1 MPARASPAPAH
12 VAAAWTGAVV
22 RAPANDPTD
31 GDFEAIF
38 TPVFVPVAA
47 VEAPTSRLAG
57 AFKSLNQL
65 FGVQTRFDED
75 VVALCISLD
84 RAKEAAVAGDQL
96 WLGRQADS
104 SAQYALEAFSI
115 LKEFPSL
122 NAAVESAF
130 VADGFAL
137 KVTPKQFAAGQ
148 TYLAQHGLSPELT
161 HVLGVAAGTLRPQTS
176 AEVKALSAL
185 LLDPT
190 IFEQAIARA
199 SPTSMDLP
207 AVLDALTSAED
218 RAAVAFQSYA
228 NHILHPTTTKNAQFR
243 GLANAC
249 SSCEEQEPTSWS
261 EVAENEHHLT
271 QFAEGVEAAAKQAS
285 SFFGQLGNSGAAEG
299 LEHAAEGAETGG
311 QIAGYAFAAAAFWAA
326 SDAFGMPGGGG
337 GGGTGYTDG
346 DPHLQALNGDD
357 YDFQAAGEFTLV
369 RSGDGLDVQVRQQPA
384 YGSDTV
390 AWDTAVAMLVVGK
403 RVEIDPGAPL
413 RVLVD
418 GHRVQLRG
426 SVPLR
431 LSGGEVY
438 LDHEGDVIVKWPDG
452 SEADV
457 YTDFLGENVTF
468 TSAPYLVGKLTGLL
482 TADATPEVKPGVTS
496 TKEVL
501 IGGNGKRYTFD
512 ASTKSGFLTLYRDF
526 APSWQITQA
535 ESLFTYSPGTSTR
548 SYVLKD
554 FPSREYNLASISP
567 GRLAALKSICRKAG
581 ITNEALL
588 DDCVLDAGATGKD
601 YKVIAQATARVE
613 TLVNAA
619 APGPVLKVVPPT
631 TAIGFAE
638 ASNLSFP
645 GHSGTVLHGVSCPTG
660 SSCVAVG
667 QDLGNYAGANG
678 TIEISDTGA
687 GWTPAPVAVPSPP
700 PAHADDILSSV
711 SCWAPGACAAVGD
724 YETTSNGTVPL
735 VETETGSTW
744 QPAANVALPAGANG
758 TGPVLN
764 GVACTNAGTCLA
776 VGNYGDIS
784 VPEAMGVLSTG
795 GQWGQG
801 AEAVEIRQP
810 SGPGGNPRLNAVSC
824 AGTWCL
830 AAGEYSKS
838 FYVRPGMAVAES
850 GGHFRPAVQV
860 KAPASNPTFIET
872 TLSGVSCSGPGT
884 CAISGSYLNPKS
896 DFVQAMVASEVNGA
910 WQTSVGIELPANA
923 DATGTSS
930 LNGIWC
936 HDVGGLAPQLAPN
949 CVAVG
954 SYVDN
959 AGVTRPMYVDESDS
973 HWAQAVELA
982 VPAGDGSVTLYGVAC
997 SPGGV
1002 CAAVGDTQHGDGI
1015 VALSTATHVV
1025 TRTVNPS
1032 R

>member
-1 MPARASPAPAH
+1 MLGVAIRGPASRHAQRAAMVTCASILTFVLPVTMPAGASSAPAH
-12 VAAAWTGAVV
+12 VAADRTGAAV

-38 TPVFVPVAA
+38 TPVFVHVAA

-75 VVALCISLD
+75 VVALSTSLD

-122 NAAVESAF
+122 NAAVKSAF

-148 TYLAQHGLSPELT
+148 TYLAQHGLSPEST
-161 HVLGVAAGTLRPQTS
+161 HVLGVAAGALRPQTS

-228 NHILHPTTTKNAQFR
+228 DHILHPTTTKNAQFR

-249 SSCEEQEPTSWS
+249 SGCEEQEPTGWS

-457 YTDFLGENVTF
+457 YADFLGENVTF

-535 ESLFTYSPGTSTR
+535 ESLFTYSPGKSTR
-548 SYVLKD
+548 SYRPQGLSK
-554 FPSREYNLASISP
+554 SRIQPRLDLARPVGGSQEHLP
-567 GRLAALKSICRKAG
+567 QGRHHERG
-581 ITNEALL
+581 
-588 DDCVLDAGATGKD
+588 
-601 YKVIAQATARVE
+601 TARRLRSRCWRHREGLQGDRPGDCEGRDPRELGRAWTGAQGRPSDDRDRLCRGVQPQLPWPFRHGPARGLLPDGVE
-613 TLVNAA
+613 LRGRR
-619 APGPVLKVVPPT
+619 PGPRELRRRQRHYRDSPT
-631 TAIGFAE
+631 REPA
-638 ASNLSFP
+638 
-645 GHSGTVLHGVSCPTG
+645 GH
-660 SSCVAVG
+660 
-667 QDLGNYAGANG
+667 
-678 TIEISDTGA
+678 
-687 GWTPAPVAVPSPP
+687 PP
-700 PAHADDILSSV
+700 PWLS
-711 SCWAPGACAAVGD
+711 PRHRRRTQ
-724 YETTSNGTVPL
+724 TTSCRRCL
-735 VETETGSTW
+735 VGRRGR
-744 QPAANVALPAGANG
+744 V
-758 TGPVLN
+758 
-764 GVACTNAGTCLA
+764 
-776 VGNYGDIS
+776 
-784 VPEAMGVLSTG
+784 
-795 GQWGQG
+795 
-801 AEAVEIRQP
+801 RQ
-810 SGPGGNPRLNAVSC
+810 S
-824 AGTWCL
+824 
-830 AAGEYSKS
+830 
-838 FYVRPGMAVAES
+838 
-850 GGHFRPAVQV
+850 
-860 KAPASNPTFIET
+860 
-872 TLSGVSCSGPGT
+872 
-884 CAISGSYLNPKS
+884 
-896 DFVQAMVASEVNGA
+896 
-910 WQTSVGIELPANA
+910 
-923 DATGTSS
+923 AT
-930 LNGIWC
+930 
-936 HDVGGLAPQLAPN
+936 
-949 CVAVG
+949 
-954 SYVDN
+954 
-959 AGVTRPMYVDESDS
+959 TRPPVTAPS
-973 HWAQAVELA
+973 HW
-982 VPAGDGSVTLYGVAC
+982 
-997 SPGGV
+997 
-1002 CAAVGDTQHGDGI
+1002 
-1015 VALSTATHVV
+1015 
-1025 TRTVNPS
+1025 
-1032 R
+1032 